1 MRILG
6 EKMEKGTRFGRGI
19 SSIAR
24 FISLGLIMGTA
35 SFISVAA
42 PSAAT
47 GATTPTVAFMMP
59 DVDTARWEGKD
70 TPFFTDAMKTLCPN
84 CKVLHY
90 NAKNDAGQQ
99 LQQVEAAV
107 TAGAKVLVIC
117 PVDGKSI
124 SPAIKA
130 AKAKGVSVIAYDR
143 LIYNAPVDYYL
154 VFDPTKVGAAQGQSI
169 VDRLKSQGITK
180 GNIIAI
186 NGAPT
191 DSDAP
196 HYRDSAFAVLKSA
209 GFTIA
214 KSYDTPNWDPA
225 EAQRETDQAVTQL
238 GKKGFVAVL
247 TANDGMATAVVKSLQ
262 AAGITPIVPVTG
274 QDAELAAI
282 QRILVGSQ
290 YMTVYT
296 PLGKEAGGAATLA
309 NALLTKAK
317 APAGLINKAIPNG
330 SGSVPSVFLASEIVT
345 QKTINQTVIAGKFW
359 TAGDICTAAFKNACG
374 KYGIK

>member
-1 MRILG
+1 MNSLMSS
-6 EKMEKGTRFGRGI
+6 KSKLL
-19 SSIAR
+19 SIAKVSVL
-24 FISLGLIMGTA
+24 SLAVGLLSAVTVSAPTNAAAG
-35 SFISVAA
+35 VAN
-42 PSAAT
+42 
-47 GATTPTVAFMMP
+47 PTVAFMMP

-70 TPFFTDAMKTLCPN
+70 APFFIDAMKKICPT
-84 CKVLHY
+84 CKVLRY

-107 TAGAKVLVIC
+107 TAGANVLVIC

-130 AKAKGVSVIAYDR
+130 AKAKGVSVISYDR
-143 LIYNAPVDYYL
+143 LISNAPVDYYL
-154 VFDPTKVGAAQGQSI
+154 VFDPMKVGAAQGQAI

-196 HYRDSAFAVLKSA
+196 HYRDSAFAVLKAA

-214 KSYDTPNWDPA
+214 KSYDTPGWDPA
-225 EAQRETDQAVTQL
+225 EAQRETDQAITQL
-238 GKKGFVAVL
+238 GKGKFVAVL
-247 TANDGMATAVVKSLQ
+247 SANDGMASAVVKSLQ
-262 AAGITPIVPVTG
+262 SAGIKPIVPVTG

-282 QRILVGSQ
+282 QRILTGSQ

-309 NALLTKAK
+309 LALGQKK
-317 APAGLINKAIPNG
+317 PIPAGLINKQIDNG
-330 SGSVPSVFLASEIVT
+330 AGKVPSVFLASEIVT

-359 TAGDICTAAFKNACG
+359 KASDICTAAFKAACK